1 MEFALVAPMLFALV
15 FGIFDFGRGMS
26 ANVTVTN
33 SSREGARYLVTHATS
48 WVAPGAGLTAAQGRF
63 NQSCPSAATPPAAPG
78 ADSAQGVAWRQL
90 ANANLDLGKVVLLV
104 RFYASTNDPA
114 QGGVANDTFTCSAG
128 NMSESNGGYT
138 PQSGDWVQFEVQ
150 YAYAPVTPLISSLVP
165 KVQLDQITTMV
176 LE

>member
-1 MEFALVAPMLFALV
+1 VAPVLFALV

-33 SSREGARYLVTHATS
+33 SAREGARYLATHATS
-48 WVAPGAGLTAAQGRF
+48 WVMPGAGIVASQGRF
-63 NQSCPSAATPPAAPG
+63 SQACPSAATPPAAPS

-90 ANANLDLGKVVLLV
+90 ADANLDLSKVVLLV
-104 RFYASTNDPA
+104 RFYASSNDPA
-114 QGGVANDTFTCSAG
+114 LGGTPNDRFSCSG
-128 NMSESNGGYT
+128 GSMSESNSGYT

-150 YAYAPVTPLISSLVP
+150 YSYAPVTPLISNLLQ